1 MTTKTAAPRET
12 TNPADVGRYFR
23 RYRWSAER
31 VDDMTFRASF
41 RGKSAAFVALVR
53 VTEHWVVFTI
63 NPLLRAPNTGFG
75 PATLR
80 TLALANHTANLVK
93 LGIDDDGD
101 AFIIVELPSEG
112 FTYSH
117 FASAVGALS
126 HAADELIVPLL
137 QARVIDERNG
147 VTAS

>member
-1 MTTKTAAPRET
+1 MTTKAAAPREGT
-12 TNPADVGRYFR
+12 SAAHVGRYFR
-23 RYRWSAER
+23 RYGWTAER
-31 VDDMTFRASF
+31 VDETTFRASF
-41 RGKSAAFVALVR
+41 RGKSAAFVTLVR

-63 NPLLRAPNTGFG
+63 NPLLRAPPMGFG
-75 PATLR
+75 PTTLR
-80 TLALANHTANLVK
+80 ALALANHTSNLVK

-112 FTYSH
+112 FGYAH

-126 HAADELIVPLL
+126 HAADALIVPLL